1 MPKLCLNPLNQPAGG
16 PPYSPA
22 VVANGFIYISGQG
35 PMAQDHSGVVPGTFE
50 EETRLTMDNV
60 KAMVE
65 GVGATMND
73 VVKTTIFLANMDNFA
88 EFNALYAEYFP
99 SSPPARTCIQVA
111 RLPLDFQV
119 EVEAIVKQPE

>member
-1 MPKLCLNPLNQPAGG
+1 MSKECLNPLNAPAGG

-22 VVANGFIYISGQG
+22 VSSGGFVYISGQG
-35 PMAQDHSGVVPGTFE
+35 PMAQDHSGVVHGTFE

-65 GVGATMND
+65 GVGATMD
-73 VVKTTIFLANMDNFA
+73 QVIKTTIFLADMDNFG
-88 EFNALYAEYFP
+88 EFNKIYAEYFP
-99 SSPPARTCIQVA
+99 ENPPARSCVQVA

-119 EVEAIVKQPE
+119 EVEAIVEKH